1 MVFGTFASGALDA
14 HRIGDEFLDGA
25 HRPRAV
31 SPGLAPQHRGGPE
44 TQRGDTPLNLDSRF
58 L

>member
-1 MVFGTFASGALDA
+1 MNCASFAFGNALCRMLSD
-14 HRIGDEFLDGA
+14 IDGA
-25 HRPRAV
+25 HRQRGV
-31 SPGLAPQHRGGPE
+31 GPGLAPHHRGGPE